1 MTAKDGGAGPDS
13 SEVRSED
20 STENPSNRNQ
30 EKTSLRQIIAN
41 AYAEKPLTV
50 IVGIATVI
58 GSAGTV
64 LALIASV
71 VFGVNGWQKTDPAMG
86 PQPHI
91 ASPQSPTAS
100 ANSEESQELLNVGT
114 CLGAE
119 GQVVSCDTLHEAEV
133 IGPSDNCTLD
143 AAIHYLGGD
152 PDLDVVST
160 SLKVTESNDSCILQ
174 VENEQVSASFKDAL
188 FLSSGVTL
196 RECFDKRSN
205 QFVSCGENHT
215 GEVVARVPADSAEP
229 LDCEAK
235 ADQYMGQKFASRHDE
250 LTFDKVPTS
259 AAQRCVVSMRAD
271 NRWLDT
277 SLRGL
282 GTKALEIRPMD

>member
-1 MTAKDGGAGPDS
+1 MTAKDGGAGLDS
-13 SEVRSED
+13 SEASSED
-20 STENPSNRNQ
+20 STMHPSI
-30 EKTSLRQIIAN
+30 RQKIADN
-41 AYAEKPLTV
+41 YTQQPH
-50 IVGIATVI
+50 TVI
-58 GSAGTV
+58 GTITAIVGATATV

-71 VFGVNGWQKTDPAMG
+71 IFGVNGWQKSAPEINSHPATSS
-86 PQPHI
+86 PKNPI
-91 ASPQSPTAS
+91 AGVT
-100 ANSEESQELLNVGT
+100 SEESQELLSIGT

-119 GQVVSCDTLHEAEV
+119 GQVVSCDTLHEAEI
-133 IGPSDNCTLD
+133 IGPSDNCNLD
-143 AAIHYLGGD
+143 AVIHYLGGD

-160 SLKVTESNDSCILQ
+160 SLKVTESDDSCILQ
-174 VENEQVSASFKDAL
+174 VENKQVSASFKDAL

-250 LTFDKVPTS
+250 LTFDKIPTS
-259 AAQRCVVSMRAD
+259 TAQRCVVSVRTD

-282 GTKALEIRPMD
+282 GTKALETRPMD

>member
-1 MTAKDGGAGPDS
+1 MSQMNETGQ
-13 SEVRSED
+13 E
-20 STENPSNRNQ
+20 
-30 EKTSLRQIIAN
+30 EKTSPVDAPYELQQSSSRSAKLKGYWKEYKNPIVVATF
-41 AYAEKPLTV
+41 AGPLLAGALTAILTQNTV
-50 IVGIATVI
+50 PQVSPGLAPVADAT
-58 GSAGTV
+58 SHA
-64 LALIASV
+64 ASSSST
-71 VFGVNGWQKTDPAMG
+71 FPRATD
-86 PQPHI
+86 
-91 ASPQSPTAS
+91 
-100 ANSEESQELLNVGT
+100 LLLEPGT
-114 CLGAE
+114 CIEHAKDILSQIA
-119 GQVVSCDTLHEAEV
+119 CDRSHEAEV

-152 PDLDVVST
+152 PYLDVVST
-160 SLKVTESNDSCILQ
+160 SLKVTESEDSCILQ
-174 VENEQVSASFKDAL
+174 VENEQISASFKDAL

-215 GEVVARVPADSAEP
+215 GEVVARVPADSVEP

-250 LTFDKVPTS
+250 LTFDKILTS

-277 SLRGL
+277 SLRDL
-282 GTKALEIRPMD
+282 GTKALKTRPMD